1 MGNKLSRLNIS
12 GLNTAERLQFF
23 INTGFYFSMQIRGKY
38 SLHDLHAQHEDRE
51 YRAINECFHRI
62 FQCLRGIGDSHEPRM
77 PDDTV
82 VLMLNDIAKEAN
94 LQEELNW
101 AIEEATK
108 LLAKSDI

>member
-1 MGNKLSRLNIS
+1 
-12 GLNTAERLQFF
+12 
-23 INTGFYFSMQIRGKY
+23 
-38 SLHDLHAQHEDRE
+38 
-51 YRAINECFHRI
+51 
-62 FQCLRGIGDSHEPRM
+62 M

-82 VLMLNDIAKEAN
+82 LLMLNDIAKEAN